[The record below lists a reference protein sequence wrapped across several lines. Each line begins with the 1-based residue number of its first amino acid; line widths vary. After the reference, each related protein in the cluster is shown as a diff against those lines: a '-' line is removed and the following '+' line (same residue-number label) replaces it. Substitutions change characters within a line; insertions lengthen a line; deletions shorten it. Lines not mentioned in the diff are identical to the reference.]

1 MRIILMILLTHLAV
15 ICQCTLLGN
24 STRKLLSTEEER
36 HGHRLGHDGY
46 RMKTF
51 FNYDYRESEL
61 QKCAAARTTTL
72 LPTAALSTSRL
83 PPLSPASASSPHL
96 EVCSEAC
103 SNVADTY
110 GATIDFER
118 MTATGK
124 DTVEVVQEALRHAWR
139 RWDKRARPIDLFVRT
154 GCRGAAEARLLFES
168 VELFWPRG
176 IGHVVVVL
184 DEGDAAV
191 ATKSILP
198 AQTKHSYR
206 VFFERPPCMPGRVFN
221 QVSYLMADHYSSAD
235 TIVTIDSDCIVH
247 SPVTPDLLFDEGG
260 SILLPWSPKF
270 QKGFWNNAVEYFTGP
285 GTYLGHSMVSQP
297 ITIHRS
303 TLQAYRRWYADEHGG
318 RCLLYGVASF
328 VDDLA
333 VAMPMITYCWM
344 CQINTFIQ
352 ATGETA
358 DAYELVDVESSA
370 SRPYQRFSLH
380 VNYESVDGAIGD
392 KDITEFKKSADAAVQ
407 QGLCRA
413 LGSRLLTNCLGS
425 DVSYVKKHLFSYAG
439 WFWRLD
445 ELQRLDAETKYVE
458 GIHKSLLAT
467 RTPARLTSG
476 RADRTRA
483 LQPPYQREMRQL
495 NQKQRSSRLSTRAP
509 RRRSL
514 PGYE

>member
-1 MRIILMILLTHLAV
+1 MRIIVTILLTLLALR
-15 ICQCTLLGN
+15 CQCALLSS
-24 STRKLLSTEEER
+24 STRKLLSTQEDR
-36 HGHRLGHDGY
+36 HRHRLGHDGY
-46 RMKTF
+46 EKNEF
-51 FNYDYRESEL
+51 FNHDYRESEL
-61 QKCAAARTTTL
+61 KKCAAARPKTSPPAAVLT
-72 LPTAALSTSRL
+72 PVDANSALSTAHL

-103 SNVADTY
+103 PNVTDTS

-118 MTATGK
+118 TTATGK
-124 DTVEVVQEALRHAWR
+124 DTVEVVQEVLRHAWR
-139 RWDKRARPIDLFVRT
+139 RWDKRARSIDLFVRT
-154 GCRGAAEARLLFES
+154 GCRDAAEARFLFES

-184 DEGDAAV
+184 DEADEAV
-191 ATKSILP
+191 AAKSILP

-206 VFFERPPCMPGRVFN
+206 VFFERPPCMPGRAFN

-247 SPVTPDLLFDEGG
+247 SPVTPDLLFDERG

-270 QKGFWNNAVEYFTGP
+270 QEGFWNNAVEYFTGP

-297 ITIHRS
+297 VTIHRS
-303 TLQAYRRWYADEHGG
+303 TLQAYRRWYAEEHGG
-318 RCLLYGVASF
+318 RCLLDGVASF
-328 VDDLA
+328 VDEAASTSAA
-333 VAMPMITYCWM
+333 VSTIMYCWM

-392 KDITEFKKSADAAVQ
+392 KDILEFKKSADAAVQ

-413 LGSRLLTNCLGS
+413 LGSRLLKNCLGS
-425 DVSYVKKHLFSYAG
+425 DVSYVKKHLFSYVG
-439 WFWRLD
+439 WFWKLD
-445 ELQRLDAETKYVE
+445 ELQRLLTEIKYVQALHE
-458 GIHKSLLAT
+458 SLLGT
-467 RTPARLTSG
+467 GNRR
-476 RADRTRA
+476 
-483 LQPPYQREMRQL
+483 
-495 NQKQRSSRLSTRAP
+495 KQS
-509 RRRSL
+509 
-514 PGYE
+514 